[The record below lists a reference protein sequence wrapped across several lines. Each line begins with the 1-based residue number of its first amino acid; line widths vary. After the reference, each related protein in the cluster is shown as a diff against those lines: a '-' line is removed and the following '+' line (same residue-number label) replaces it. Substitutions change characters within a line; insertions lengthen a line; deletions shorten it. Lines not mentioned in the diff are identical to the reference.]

1 MHGKIGR
8 KIAGMLLTCSILLI
22 GIFQGG
28 SSNPMKTYAAENK
41 SQKITIG
48 SVVSFGSYEQDNN
61 LENGKEPLEWIV
73 LDQKEGSVLLLSRYV
88 IDYEP
93 YHEERTDITWADC
106 DLRFWLNGEFYGA
119 AFNVNEQD
127 RIMQTEVV
135 NHDNEEYDVPGG
147 FTTYDKLFLLSL
159 EEIGRYTG
167 TNPERKAKATPYAKE
182 SGVST
187 YGDDEIASWRLRSPG
202 DDAAHAAYV
211 DYGGGVDVHGDAVAS
226 GIFGPG
232 IDSDYHYVGVRPA
245 LWVTLD

>member
-1 MHGKIGR
+1 MMHRKIGR
-8 KIAGMLLTCSILLI
+8 KISGMLLACCILLV

-41 SQKITIG
+41 SREIAIG

-73 LDQKEGSVLLLSRYV
+73 LDRKEGSVLLLSRYV
-88 IDYEP
+88 IDCEP

-106 DLRFWLNGEFYGA
+106 DLRFWLNGEFYGD

-135 NHDNEEYDVPGG
+135 NHDNESYDVPGG
-147 FTTYDKLFLLSL
+147 FTTYDKIFLLSL

-182 SGVST
+182 LGVYT
-187 YGDDEIASWRLRSPG
+187 YDEDAYWWLRSPG
-202 DDAAHAAYV
+202 NGTSYAAYV
-211 DYGGGVDVHGDAVAS
+211 SNKFGVND
-226 GIFGPG
+226 FGR
-232 IDSDYHYVGVRPA
+232 SVNYAYVGVRPA

>member
-1 MHGKIGR
+1 MHR
-8 KIAGMLLTCSILLI
+8 KIRRKISGMLLTCSILLI

-88 IDYEP
+88 IDCEP
-93 YHEERTDITWADC
+93 YHEESTDITWADC

-135 NHDNEEYDVPGG
+135 NHDNEQYDIPGG
-147 FTTYDKLFLLSL
+147 FNTYDKIFLLSL

-167 TNPERKAKATPYAKE
+167 TDPERKAKATPYAKE

-187 YGDDEIASWRLRSPG
+187 YGDDETANWWLRSPG
-202 DDAAHAAYV
+202 HNTYDAAYV
-211 DYGGGVDVHGDAVAS
+211 YYDGGVNDLGCTVTYAHL
-226 GIFGPG
+226 
-232 IDSDYHYVGVRPA
+232 GVRPA